1 MQTAPSRCF
10 GIKGVSS
17 IKAFVIR
24 AIFPTTITTNY
35 FLSLINNMDSTVSS
49 RSYNME
55 NKIDVGIRLE
65 KTLFIAGKN
74 VYYMIGEYQF
84 SSSSDY

>member
-1 MQTAPSRCF
+1 MQTDSSRCF

-24 AIFPTTITTNY
+24 TIFPTFITRNY
-35 FLSLINNMDSTVSS
+35 FLSFINNMDSTVIS

-55 NKIDVGIRLE
+55 NKIDVGISLE
-65 KTLFIAGKN
+65 KTLFIAAKN
-74 VYYMIGEYQF
+74 IYYMIGEY
-84 SSSSDY
+84 